1 MTEIWLSDNF
11 SLPVDRPVMVTGI
24 DTEVGKTYVT
34 GKLAAELYSRG
45 VRVGVYKPAA
55 SGCRRVDKN
64 GKEITEGAGE
74 VEFSSVDSSGVDST
88 LVSED
93 AVALWEA
100 AGKPATL
107 EDVCPQRF
115 ALPLAPPAAAMAEGR
130 EVDVPEMIAHGKWW
144 QERSEVLLVEGAG
157 GILSPLGD
165 DFLNIDLA
173 VALGADLVVVTA
185 DRLGMIN
192 HTLLTLVAAE
202 KWGLKVRGII
212 VNQVAAQLDASA
224 IGEAKGATSWLT
236 NRDWINKLT
245 PIPVVASLEHRG
257 GLVYS

>member
-1 MTEIWLSDNF
+1 MTEIWLSSNF
-11 SLPVDRPVMVTGI
+11 SLPADRPVMVTGI

-34 GKLAAELYSRG
+34 GKLAAELHGRG

-64 GKEITEGAGE
+64 EKEFFEGAGGLE
-74 VEFSSVDSSGVDST
+74 SRGVAST
-88 LVSED
+88 LVSDD

-100 AGKPATL
+100 AGYPETL

-115 ALPLAPPAAAMAEGR
+115 ALPLAPPAAAMAEGKV
-130 EVDVPEMIAHGKWW
+130 VDLPKMIEHGRWW
-144 QERSEVLLVEGAG
+144 MDRSDVLLVEGAG

-212 VNQVAAQLDASA
+212 INQVAAQLDASA
-224 IGEAKGATSWLT
+224 IGEATGGATWLT
-236 NRDWINKLT
+236 NHDWLSKLT
-245 PIPVVASLEHRG
+245 SIPVVASLEHQG

>member
-1 MTEIWLSDNF
+1 MTEIWLSNKF
-11 SLPVDRPVMVTGI
+11 SLPTDRPVMVTGI

-34 GKLAAELYSRG
+34 AKLAAELLTKG
-45 VRVGVYKPAA
+45 MRVGVYKPAA
-55 SGCRRVDKN
+55 SGC
-64 GKEITEGAGE
+64 
-74 VEFSSVDSSGVDST
+74 T
-88 LVSED
+88 LVENNRGEQIEQDSKFDRWTLISED

-100 AGKPATL
+100 AGRPETL

-115 ALPLAPPAAAMAEGR
+115 SLPLAPPAAAMAEGKS
-130 EVDVPEMIAHGKWW
+130 VDVQKLVDRGRWW
-144 QERSEVLLVEGAG
+144 KERSDVLLVEGAG

-173 VALGADLVVVTA
+173 VALEADLIVVAA

-202 KWGLKVRGII
+202 TKGLKVRGII
-212 VNQVAAQLDASA
+212 VNQVTSDRHASA
-224 IGEAKGATSWLT
+224 IGEAPGAASWGN
-236 NRDWINKLT
+236 NRDWLGKLT
-245 PIPVVASLEHRG
+245 AIPVVASLEHQG